1 MANSGLLRNGALR
14 LRPVEPDDAMAM
26 WEMESDPTQWIQNGM
41 MAPYS
46 LRNLKEYALQYRAD
60 PFAEGQLRLM
70 LASEESTEPI
80 GNDAPRPVGIVDLYD
95 ISASNRTAWV
105 GIYIRS
111 GYRRKGMGEKALQ
124 MLEDYCR
131 RLLNL
136 RILAAKTASENVA
149 SQRLFIKAGY
159 IECGCLKDWL
169 VSAGNSQDILLFQKS
184 LNSNPDSSSHS
195 S

>member
-1 MANSGLLRNGALR
+1 MADSGLLRNGALS
-14 LRPVEPDDAMAM
+14 LRPVEPEDALAM

-70 LASEESTEPI
+70 LVDKNVAE
-80 GNDAPRPVGIVDLYD
+80 PVGIVDLYD
-95 ISASNRTAWV
+95 ISASNRTAWA
-105 GIYIRS
+105 GIYIRP
-111 GYRRKGMGEKALQ
+111 GYRCNGLGKKALQ

-136 RILAAKTASENVA
+136 RILAAKIASGNVA
-149 SQRLFIKAGY
+149 SRRLFAKAGY
-159 IECGCLKDWL
+159 TECGRLRDWL
-169 VSAGNSQDILLFQKS
+169 VSADCSQDILIFQKH
-184 LNSNPDSSSHS
+184 LITHNYNLKNNA
-195 S
+195 

>member
-1 MANSGLLRNGALR
+1 MADTGLLRSEGLR

-26 WEMESDPTQWIQNGM
+26 WEMESDPHQWIDNGM
-41 MAPYS
+41 MAPFS

-70 LASEESTEPI
+70 LVNEGSAEP
-80 GNDAPRPVGIVDLYD
+80 AGIVDLYD
-95 ISASNRTAWV
+95 IRASNRTAWV
-105 GIYIRS
+105 GIYIRPAFR
-111 GYRRKGMGEKALQ
+111 GNGIGRKALM

-136 RILAAKTASENVA
+136 RILAAKIASGNVA
-149 SQRLFIKAGY
+149 SRRLFAKAGY

-169 VSAGNSQDILLFQKS
+169 VSADNSQDILLFQKS
-184 LNSNPDSSSHS
+184 LNSNTDSSSHS

>member
-1 MANSGLLRNGALR
+1 MADSELLRNGALR
-14 LRPVEPDDAMAM
+14 LRPVEPEDALAM

-41 MAPYS
+41 MAPFS

-70 LASEESTEPI
+70 LVDKNVAE
-80 GNDAPRPVGIVDLYD
+80 PVGIVDLYD

-105 GIYIRS
+105 GIYIRPAFR
-111 GYRRKGMGEKALQ
+111 GNGLGKKALQ

-136 RILAAKTASENVA
+136 RILAAKIASENAA
-149 SQRLFIKAGY
+149 SQRLFAKAGY
-159 IECGCLKDWL
+159 TECGRLRDWL
-169 VSAGNSQDILLFQKS
+169 VCADCSQDILIFQKH
-184 LNSNPDSSSHS
+184 LITHNYNLKNNA
-195 S
+195 

>member
-1 MANSGLLRNGALR
+1 MADSGLLRNGALR
-14 LRPVEPDDAMAM
+14 LRPVEPEDALAM

-41 MAPYS
+41 MAPFS

-70 LASEESTEPI
+70 LVDKNVAE
-80 GNDAPRPVGIVDLYD
+80 PVGIVDLYD

-105 GIYIRS
+105 GIYIRPAFR
-111 GYRRKGMGEKALQ
+111 GNGLGKKALQ

-136 RILAAKTASENVA
+136 RILAAKIASENAA
-149 SQRLFIKAGY
+149 SQRLFAKAGY

-169 VSAGNSQDILLFQKS
+169 VSADNSQDILLFQKF

>member
-1 MANSGLLRNGALR
+1 MS
-14 LRPVEPDDAMAM
+14 LRPVEPEDALAM

-70 LASEESTEPI
+70 LVDKNVAE
-80 GNDAPRPVGIVDLYD
+80 PVGIVDLYD

-105 GIYIRS
+105 GIYIRPAFR
-111 GYRRKGMGEKALQ
+111 GNGLGKKALQ

-136 RILAAKTASENVA
+136 RILAAKIASENAA
-149 SQRLFIKAGY
+149 SQRLFAKAGY
-159 IECGCLKDWL
+159 TECGRLRDWL
-169 VSAGNSQDILLFQKS
+169 VSADRSQDILIFQKHLITHHYNLKNS
-184 LNSNPDSSSHS
+184 CLNI
-195 S
+195 

>member
-1 MANSGLLRNGALR
+1 MADSGLLRNGALR
-14 LRPVEPDDAMAM
+14 LRPVEPEDALAM

-41 MAPYS
+41 MAPFS

-70 LASEESTEPI
+70 LVDKNVDE
-80 GNDAPRPVGIVDLYD
+80 PVGIIDLYD

-105 GIYIRS
+105 GIYIRPE
-111 GYRRKGMGEKALQ
+111 YRGNGVGKKALQ

-136 RILAAKTASENVA
+136 RILAAKIASGNVA
-149 SQRLFIKAGY
+149 SRRLFAKARY
-159 IECGCLKDWL
+159 FECGCPKDWL
-169 VSAGNSQDILLFQKS
+169 VSADNSQDILLFQKL

>member
-1 MANSGLLRNGALR
+1 MADSGLLRNGALS
-14 LRPVEPDDAMAM
+14 LRPVEPEDALAM

-70 LASEESTEPI
+70 LVDKNVAE
-80 GNDAPRPVGIVDLYD
+80 PVGIVDLYD
-95 ISASNRTAWV
+95 ISAPNRTAWV
-105 GIYIRS
+105 GIYIRPAFR
-111 GYRRKGMGEKALQ
+111 GNGLGKKALQ

-136 RILAAKTASENVA
+136 RILAAKIASENAA
-149 SQRLFIKAGY
+149 SQRLFAKAGY
-159 IECGCLKDWL
+159 TECGRLRDWL
-169 VSAGNSQDILLFQKS
+169 VSADRSQDILIFQKHLITHHYNLKNS
-184 LNSNPDSSSHS
+184 CLNI
-195 S
+195 

>member
-1 MANSGLLRNGALR
+1 MADSGLLRNGALR

-46 LRNLKEYALQYRAD
+46 LRNLKEYALQYRAN

-70 LASEESTEPI
+70 LTSEESTEPI
-80 GNDAPRPVGIVDLYD
+80 GIVDLYD

-105 GIYIRS
+105 GIYIRPA
-111 GYRRKGMGEKALQ
+111 YRRNGMGEKALL

-136 RILAAKTASENVA
+136 RSLAAKTASENVA
-149 SQRLFIKAGY
+149 SQRLFAKAGY
-159 IECGCLKDWL
+159 AECGRLRDWL
-169 VSAGNSQDILLFQKS
+169 VSADRSQDILIFQKHLITHHYNLKNS
-184 LNSNPDSSSHS
+184 CLNI
-195 S
+195 

>member
-1 MANSGLLRNGALR
+1 MADSELLRNGVLS
-14 LRPVEPDDAMAM
+14 LRPVEPEDALAM

-70 LASEESTEPI
+70 LVDKNVAE
-80 GNDAPRPVGIVDLYD
+80 PVGIVDLYD

-111 GYRRKGMGEKALQ
+111 AFRGNGLGKKALQ

-136 RILAAKTASENVA
+136 RILAAKIASENAA
-149 SQRLFIKAGY
+149 SQRLFAKAGY
-159 IECGCLKDWL
+159 TECGRLRDWL
-169 VSAGNSQDILLFQKS
+169 VSADRSQDILIFQKHLITHHYNLKNS
-184 LNSNPDSSSHS
+184 CLNI
-195 S
+195 

>member
-1 MANSGLLRNGALR
+1 
-14 LRPVEPDDAMAM
+14 M

-41 MAPYS
+41 MAPFS

-70 LASEESTEPI
+70 LVDKNVAE
-80 GNDAPRPVGIVDLYD
+80 PVGIVDLYD

-105 GIYIRS
+105 GIYISPAFR
-111 GYRRKGMGEKALQ
+111 GNGLGKKALQ

-136 RILAAKTASENVA
+136 RILAAKIASENAA
-149 SQRLFIKAGY
+149 SQRLFAKAGY
-159 IECGCLKDWL
+159 TECGRLRDWL
-169 VSAGNSQDILLFQKS
+169 VSADRSQDILIFQKHLITHHYNLKNS
-184 LNSNPDSSSHS
+184 CLNI
-195 S
+195 

>member
-1 MANSGLLRNGALR
+1 MADSELLRNGVLS
-14 LRPVEPDDAMAM
+14 LRPVEPEDALAM

-70 LASEESTEPI
+70 LVDKNVAE
-80 GNDAPRPVGIVDLYD
+80 PVGIVDLYD

-105 GIYIRS
+105 GIYIRPAFR
-111 GYRRKGMGEKALQ
+111 GNGLGKKALQ

-136 RILAAKTASENVA
+136 RILAAKIASENAA
-149 SQRLFIKAGY
+149 SQRLFAKAGY
-159 IECGCLKDWL
+159 TECGRLRDWL
-169 VSAGNSQDILLFQKS
+169 VSADRSQDILIFQKHLITHHYNLKNS
-184 LNSNPDSSSHS
+184 CLNI
-195 S
+195 

>member
-1 MANSGLLRNGALR
+1 MADSGLLRNGALS
-14 LRPVEPDDAMAM
+14 LRPVEPEDALAM

-70 LASEESTEPI
+70 LVDKNVAE
-80 GNDAPRPVGIVDLYD
+80 PVGIVDLYD

-105 GIYIRS
+105 GIYVRPAFR
-111 GYRRKGMGEKALQ
+111 GNGLGKKALQ

-136 RILAAKTASENVA
+136 RILAAKIASENAA
-149 SQRLFIKAGY
+149 SQRLFAKAGY
-159 IECGCLKDWL
+159 TECGRLRDWL
-169 VSAGNSQDILLFQKS
+169 VSADRAQDILIFQKHLITHHYNLKNS
-184 LNSNPDSSSHS
+184 CLNI
-195 S
+195 

>member
-1 MANSGLLRNGALR
+1 MADSGLLRNGALS
-14 LRPVEPDDAMAM
+14 LRPVEPEDALAM

-70 LASEESTEPI
+70 LVDKNVAE
-80 GNDAPRPVGIVDLYD
+80 PVGIVDLYD

-105 GIYIRS
+105 GIYIRPAFR
-111 GYRRKGMGEKALQ
+111 GNGLGKKALQ

-136 RILAAKTASENVA
+136 RILAAKIASENAA
-149 SQRLFIKAGY
+149 SQRLFAKAGY
-159 IECGCLKDWL
+159 TECGRLRDWL
-169 VSAGNSQDILLFQKS
+169 VSADRSQDILIFQKHLITHHYNLKNS
-184 LNSNPDSSSHS
+184 CLNI
-195 S
+195 

>member
-1 MANSGLLRNGALR
+1 MLRKGALS
-14 LRPVEPDDAMAM
+14 LRPVEPEDALAM

-70 LASEESTEPI
+70 LVDKNVAE
-80 GNDAPRPVGIVDLYD
+80 PVGIVDLYD
-95 ISASNRTAWV
+95 ISASNRNAWV
-105 GIYIRS
+105 GIYIRPAFR
-111 GYRRKGMGEKALQ
+111 GNGIGRKALQ

-136 RILAAKTASENVA
+136 RILAAKIASENAA
-149 SQRLFIKAGY
+149 SQRLFAKAGY
-159 IECGCLKDWL
+159 TECGRLRDWL
-169 VSAGNSQDILLFQKS
+169 VSADRSQDILIFQKHLITHHYNLKNS
-184 LNSNPDSSSHS
+184 CLNI
-195 S
+195 

>member
-1 MANSGLLRNGALR
+1 MADSGLLRNGALR
-14 LRPVEPDDAMAM
+14 LRPVEPEDALAM

-41 MAPYS
+41 MAPFS

-70 LASEESTEPI
+70 LVDKNVAE
-80 GNDAPRPVGIVDLYD
+80 PVGIVDLYD

-105 GIYIRS
+105 GIYIRPAFR
-111 GYRRKGMGEKALQ
+111 GNGLGKKALQ

-136 RILAAKTASENVA
+136 RILAAKIASENAA
-149 SQRLFIKAGY
+149 SQRLFAKAGY
-159 IECGCLKDWL
+159 TECGRLRDWL
-169 VSAGNSQDILLFQKS
+169 VSDDRSQDILIFQKHLITHHYNLKNS
-184 LNSNPDSSSHS
+184 CLNI
-195 S
+195 

>member
-1 MANSGLLRNGALR
+1 MADTGLLRSEGLR

-26 WEMESDPTQWIQNGM
+26 WEMESDPHQWIDNGM
-41 MAPYS
+41 MAPFS

-70 LASEESTEPI
+70 LVNEGSAEP
-80 GNDAPRPVGIVDLYD
+80 AGIVDLYD
-95 ISASNRTAWV
+95 ICASNRTAWV
-105 GIYIRS
+105 GIYIRPAFR
-111 GYRRKGMGEKALQ
+111 GNGIGRKALM

-136 RILAAKTASENVA
+136 RILAAKIASGNVA
-149 SQRLFIKAGY
+149 SRRLFAKDGY

-169 VSAGNSQDILLFQKS
+169 VSADNSQDILLFQKS
-184 LNSNPDSSSHS
+184 LNSNTDSSSHS

>member
-1 MANSGLLRNGALR
+1 MADSGLLRNGALS
-14 LRPVEPDDAMAM
+14 LRPVEPEDALAM

-70 LASEESTEPI
+70 LVDKNVAE
-80 GNDAPRPVGIVDLYD
+80 PVGIVDLYD

-105 GIYIRS
+105 GIYIRPAFR
-111 GYRRKGMGEKALQ
+111 GNGLGRKALLL
-124 MLEDYCR
+124 LEDYCR

-136 RILAAKTASENVA
+136 RILAAKIASENAA
-149 SQRLFIKAGY
+149 SQRLFAKAGY
-159 IECGCLKDWL
+159 TECGRLRDWL
-169 VSAGNSQDILLFQKS
+169 VSDDRSQDILIFQKHLITHHYNLKNS
-184 LNSNPDSSSHS
+184 CLNI
-195 S
+195 

>member
-1 MANSGLLRNGALR
+1 MADSGLLRNGALR
-14 LRPVEPDDAMAM
+14 LRPVEPEDALAM

-41 MAPYS
+41 MAPFS

-70 LASEESTEPI
+70 LVDKNVAE
-80 GNDAPRPVGIVDLYD
+80 PVGIVDLYD

-105 GIYIRS
+105 GIYIRPAFR
-111 GYRRKGMGEKALQ
+111 GNGLGKKALQ

-136 RILAAKTASENVA
+136 RILAAKIASENAA
-149 SQRLFIKAGY
+149 SQRLFAKAGY
-159 IECGCLKDWL
+159 TECGRLRDWL
-169 VSAGNSQDILLFQKS
+169 VSADRSQDILIFQKHLIIHHYNLKNS
-184 LNSNPDSSSHS
+184 CLNI
-195 S
+195 

>member
-1 MANSGLLRNGALR
+1 MADSGLLRNGALR

-70 LASEESTEPI
+70 LASEESAEPI
-80 GNDAPRPVGIVDLYD
+80 GKDALQPVGIVDLYD

-105 GIYIRS
+105 GIYIRP
-111 GYRRKGMGEKALQ
+111 GYRRNGLGEKALQ

-136 RILAAKTASENVA
+136 RILAAKVASENVA
-149 SQRLFIKAGY
+149 SQRLFAKAGY
-159 IECGCLKDWL
+159 AECGCLRDWL
-169 VSAGNSQDILLFQKS
+169 VSAGNSQDILIFQKH
-184 LNSNPDSSSHS
+184 LVTPHS
-195 S
+195 

>member
-1 MANSGLLRNGALR
+1 MADSGLLRNGALS

-70 LASEESTEPI
+70 LVDKNVAE
-80 GNDAPRPVGIVDLYD
+80 PVGIVDLYD

-111 GYRRKGMGEKALQ
+111 GYRSNGLGRKALLL
-124 MLEDYCR
+124 LEDYCR

-136 RILAAKTASENVA
+136 RILAAKIASENAA
-149 SQRLFIKAGY
+149 SQRLFAKAGY
-159 IECGCLKDWL
+159 AECGRLRDWI
-169 VSAGNSQDILLFQKS
+169 VSADNSQDILLFQKS
-184 LNSNPDSSSHS
+184 LNSNTDSSSHS

>member
-1 MANSGLLRNGALR
+1 MADSGLLRNGALS
-14 LRPVEPDDAMAM
+14 LRPVEPEDALAM

-41 MAPYS
+41 MAPFS

-70 LASEESTEPI
+70 LVDKNVAE
-80 GNDAPRPVGIVDLYD
+80 PVGIVDLYD

-105 GIYIRS
+105 GIYIRPAFR
-111 GYRRKGMGEKALQ
+111 GNGLGKKALQ

-136 RILAAKTASENVA
+136 RILAAKIASENAA
-149 SQRLFIKAGY
+149 SQRLFAKAGY
-159 IECGCLKDWL
+159 TECGRLRDWL
-169 VSAGNSQDILLFQKS
+169 VSDDRSQDILIFQKHLITHHYNLKNS
-184 LNSNPDSSSHS
+184 CLNI
-195 S
+195 

>member
-1 MANSGLLRNGALR
+1 MADSELLRNGALR
-14 LRPVEPDDAMAM
+14 LRPVEPEDALAM

-41 MAPYS
+41 MAPFS

-70 LASEESTEPI
+70 LVDKNVAE
-80 GNDAPRPVGIVDLYD
+80 PVGIVDLYD
-95 ISASNRTAWV
+95 ISAPNRTAWV
-105 GIYIRS
+105 GIYIRPAFR
-111 GYRRKGMGEKALQ
+111 GNWLGKKALQ

-136 RILAAKTASENVA
+136 RILAAKIASGNVA
-149 SQRLFIKAGY
+149 SRRLFAKAEY

>member
-1 MANSGLLRNGALR
+1 MADSELLRNGALS
-14 LRPVEPDDAMAM
+14 LRPVEPEDALAM

-70 LASEESTEPI
+70 LVDKNVTE
-80 GNDAPRPVGIVDLYD
+80 PVGIVDLYD
-95 ISASNRTAWV
+95 ISAPNRTAWV
-105 GIYIRS
+105 GIYIRPAFR
-111 GYRRKGMGEKALQ
+111 GNGIGRKALQ

-136 RILAAKTASENVA
+136 RILAAKIASENAA
-149 SQRLFIKAGY
+149 SQRLFAKAGY
-159 IECGCLKDWL
+159 IECGRLRDWL
-169 VSAGNSQDILLFQKS
+169 VSADRSQDILIFQKHLITHHYNLKNS
-184 LNSNPDSSSHS
+184 CLNI
-195 S
+195 

>member
-1 MANSGLLRNGALR
+1 MADFGLLRNGALR
-14 LRPVEPDDAMAM
+14 LRPVEPEDALAM

-41 MAPYS
+41 MAPFS

-70 LASEESTEPI
+70 LVDKNVAE
-80 GNDAPRPVGIVDLYD
+80 PVGIVDLYD

-105 GIYIRS
+105 GIYIRPAFR
-111 GYRRKGMGEKALQ
+111 GNGLGKKALQ

-136 RILAAKTASENVA
+136 RILAAKIASGNAA
-149 SQRLFIKAGY
+149 SQRLFAKAGY
-159 IECGCLKDWL
+159 TECGRLRDWL
-169 VSAGNSQDILLFQKS
+169 VSADRSQDILIFQKHLITHHYNLKNS
-184 LNSNPDSSSHS
+184 CLNI
-195 S
+195 